1 MTTHTSTGNAV
12 RGSYIDVNGL
22 KMYYETH
29 PATQPTTEIPL
40 VLIHGALS
48 ATGTSF
54 GTVLPGLVKSRRVIS
69 VEQQS
74 HGHTYDID
82 RPLRTESMAS
92 DTVSLLRQI
101 GITQADF
108 FGYSM
113 GAGVAFEIA
122 VRYPQ
127 MVRKVVL
134 ASFAHR
140 LEGMHPGLMD
150 GMEQLKPEML
160 FGSPFHD
167 EYLALNPRPE
177 DFSKMFERV
186 MDLNRNIKSWT
197 DEDVRTLQAPVLLIV
212 GDSDIVRPEGA
223 VEMFRLLGGGV
234 SGDTMGMPKSRLAI
248 LPGTSHVGVSM
259 RGDWLAPMINE
270 FLDTPLS

>member
-1 MTTHTSTGNAV
+1 MNHSTSTNTAV
-12 RGSYIDVNGL
+12 TGSYVDVNGL

-29 PATQPTTEIPL
+29 PAEQPSSDVPL

-54 GTVLPGLVKSRRVIS
+54 GTVLPGLVKSRTVIS

-82 RPLRTESMAS
+82 RPLRTESMADDS
-92 DTVSLLRQI
+92 VSLLRQI
-101 GITQADF
+101 GVQQADF

-113 GAGVAFEIA
+113 GAGIAFEIA
-122 VRYPQ
+122 VRYPH
-127 MVRKVVL
+127 MVRKLVL

-140 LEGMHPGLMD
+140 IDGMHPGLLD
-150 GMEQLKPEML
+150 GLEQLKPEML

-167 EYLALNPRPE
+167 EYLRLAPRPE
-177 DFSKMFERV
+177 DFPKMFGRV

-197 DEDVRTLQAPVLLIV
+197 DDDVRSLQPPVLLII

-234 SGDTMGMPKSRLAI
+234 SGDNMGLPKSRLAI
-248 LPGTSHVGVSM
+248 LPAASHIGVSM

-270 FLDTPLS
+270 FLDTPQS